1 MSSQRYTDEELQQYF
16 KDPARRHRSA
26 PAGDGRPAA
35 NGAAP
40 PPRHGYRG
48 FLYRRLRDPKK
59 VEAAFALSVFAG
71 FILGCTLAMGLY
83 MLTLTNDIPSLTD
96 LENPNLELATV
107 AYTAD
112 GVELG
117 RFGRENR
124 SWVSFEQI
132 SPHVINALVS
142 TEDHRFYNHWGVDL
156 FRTFSAIGQTL
167 LGDLQGGSTI
177 TQQLARNLFN
187 EKIGF
192 DRSPTRKLKE
202 MVTAVLLER
211 RYTKQEIIE
220 MYLNTV
226 PFGYNAYG
234 IEAAAR
240 TFFGKSAAEVD
251 VIESATL
258 VGMLQAITKYSPV
271 RNPDLSRQR
280 RNVVLRNMIK
290 HHLLDEA
297 YYAEHKEE
305 ATHTNFRSSDVTD
318 SFAPYF
324 AEYVRNWLA
333 AWARGEQDKGKTIDI
348 YADGLVVFTTLDS
361 RLQAVAGEAVAEQ
374 MQGLQAVV
382 DYEWSSRSISRL
394 GEDPMVYL
402 KKTDYQRFAYFW
414 ESQGEMLDKFI
425 RETERYRRLRSQG
438 AGAEAAL
445 AQLRQDAAF
454 MDSLKADKTRLEAG
468 LVSIDPRNGYVK
480 AWVGGRDL
488 KTDWYDHV
496 ATAKR
501 QPGSTFKPF
510 VYTAAIDNGYSPY
523 YMLPDSQFTYVDPV
537 TNQVWS
543 PSNSGSRPTGRM
555 VTLREGLARSLNTI
569 TGQLILEIAPSTAAF
584 YARRMGIESKLDEVP
599 ALALGTSDVS
609 LLELTSAYTTL
620 ANGGLHYAPTVV
632 TRIEDKN
639 GNVLYEEE
647 PAPREALSEETAYTI
662 IDMMRDVVGQPYGTG
677 IRVRNQFGLAGYD
690 FAGKTGTT
698 QESADG
704 WFMLMHPDLVTGAW
718 VGFND
723 RRVTFRSSWWGQG
736 AHNALFL
743 VGDFIRR
750 TDALPEAG
758 LTKSERFPMP
768 EDYGLPTPIED
779 FERER
784 LREEVKDRGRV
795 GW

>member
-1 MSSQRYTDEELQQYF
+1 MAAQRYSDEELQQYF
-16 KDPARRHRSA
+16 LDPARRRRA
-26 PAGDGRPAA
+26 ADGEGHT
-35 NGAAP
+35 NGAGSPRP
-40 PPRHGYRG
+40 PQRGYRG
-48 FLYRRLRDPKK
+48 FLYRHLQNDKK
-59 VEAAFALSVFAG
+59 VEAAVALSALVG
-71 FILGCTLAMGLY
+71 FLLFCTLAMGLY
-83 MLTLTNDIPSLTD
+83 MLTLTSDIPSLTD

-112 GVELG
+112 GIELG

-124 SWVSFEQI
+124 SWVAFEQI
-132 SPHVINALVS
+132 SPHVINALIA

-156 FRTFSAIGQTL
+156 FRTFSAVAQTL

-202 MVTAVLLER
+202 MVTAVMLER
-211 RYTKQEIIE
+211 RYTKREIVE

-234 IEAAAR
+234 IEAASR
-240 TFFGKSAAEVD
+240 TFFGKSAAELD

-280 RNVVLRNMIK
+280 RNVVMRNMIK
-290 HHLLDEA
+290 HGFLDERF
-297 YYAEHKEE
+297 YAEHRE
-305 ATHTNFRSSDVTD
+305 TPTPTNFRSSDVTD

-333 AWARGEQDKGKTIDI
+333 DWARGEKSDGRPIDI

-361 RLQAVAGEAVAEQ
+361 RLQAYAAEAVTEQ
-374 MQGLQAVV
+374 MKGLQAVV
-382 DYEWSSRSISRL
+382 DWEWSRPSSYHL
-394 GEDPMVYL
+394 GGETKAYL
-402 KKTDYQRFAYFW
+402 AQTDFQPFAYFW
-414 ESQGEMLDKFI
+414 ESQKDLLDRFV
-425 RETERYRRLRSQG
+425 RESERYRRLRQQG
-438 AGAEAAL
+438 AGADAAL

-454 MDSLKADKTRLEAG
+454 VDSLRADKTRLEAG
-468 LVSIDPRNGYVK
+468 LVAIDPHNGYVK

-488 KTDWYDHV
+488 KIDWYDHV

-523 YMLPDSQFTYVDPV
+523 YTLRDSQFVYVDPV
-537 TNQVWS
+537 TGQRWS
-543 PSNSGSRPTGRM
+543 PSNSGSAPSGRV
-555 VTLREGLARSLNTI
+555 VTLREGLARSLNTV
-569 TGQLILEIAPSTAAF
+569 TGQLILEIEPSTAAF

-609 LLELTSAYTTL
+609 LLEMTSAYATL
-620 ANGGLHYAPTVV
+620 ANGGLYYTPTVV

-639 GNVLYEEE
+639 GNVLFEAE
-647 PAPREALSEETAYTI
+647 PSPKEALSEETAYTV
-662 IDMMRDVVGQPYGTG
+662 IDMMRDVVSQPYGTG
-677 IRVRNQFGLAGYD
+677 IRIRNQFALNGYD

-704 WFMLMHPDLVTGAW
+704 WFMLMHPDLVSGAW

-743 VGDFIRR
+743 VGDFITR
-750 TDALPEAG
+750 TAASPDVALS
-758 LTKSERFPMP
+758 KSERFPMP
-768 EDYGLPTPIED
+768 EDYVQPTPFEE

-784 LREEVKDRGRV
+784 LREEARDRSRV